1 MCYHYQ
7 TRNLLLMAIHVNLK
21 LPCESHSIIGQ
32 QCWSSYITSYNIDAM
47 SEHDQGSHEMSLRD
61 MFVKD
66 AFLVFRAL
74 CKLTMKPL
82 NMERLV
88 TVVQGEHLKNAIS
101 QWKRSKITCYAF
113 QTVVASSCS
122 DSLELT
128 HVTFRRLKRHHIF
141 ELDYW
146 SHYLHPSYQP
156 VSLFEFK
163 P

>member
-1 MCYHYQ
+1 
-7 TRNLLLMAIHVNLK
+7 
-21 LPCESHSIIGQ
+21 
-32 QCWSSYITSYNIDAM
+32 M

-101 QWKRSKITCYAF
+101 Q
-113 QTVVASSCS
+113 
-122 DSLELT
+122 
-128 HVTFRRLKRHHIF
+128 
-141 ELDYW
+141 
-146 SHYLHPSYQP
+146 
-156 VSLFEFK
+156 
-163 P
+163 